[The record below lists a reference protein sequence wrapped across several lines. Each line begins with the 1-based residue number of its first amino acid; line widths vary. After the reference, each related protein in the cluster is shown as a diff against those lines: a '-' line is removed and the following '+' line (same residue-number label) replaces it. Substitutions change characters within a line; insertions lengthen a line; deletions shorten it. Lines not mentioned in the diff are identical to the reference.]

1 MSRKKIIILSAGILI
16 VAVAVFITWKW
27 VFREAKTNVSSQ
39 KADISIDAAT
49 LVQNFET
56 NEDSANVKYLNK
68 IISISGIVDNL
79 KENEDNITVYVKN
92 PDDMSGVMCS
102 FDKTTIDPASLK
114 PGDKVKIKGICS
126 GYLLDVVLNKCALD
140 Q

>member
-1 MSRKKIIILSAGILI
+1 M
-16 VAVAVFITWKW
+16 AVAVFITWKW

-92 PDDMSGVMCS
+92 SDAMSGVMCS
-102 FDKTTIDPASLK
+102 FDKTAIDPASLK
-114 PGDKVKIKGICS
+114 PGDKVSIEIERIGT
-126 GYLLDVVLNKCALD
+126 LTNPVVNETL
-140 Q
+140 